1 MRSLDRSELE
11 RGEGWGP
18 TTCTQ
23 RARLPGF
30 AKKTPAGMSD
40 TDFLVVL
47 GLFRALEA
55 ACEADGLPDP
65 TVDGLYEAALAQIG
79 GEGLDSGWAL
89 VAARLR
95 QVILDHAGE
104 VGCDCGSLAWLE
116 REQLHYAKEE
126 T

>member
-1 MRSLDRSELE
+1 
-11 RGEGWGP
+11 
-18 TTCTQ
+18 
-23 RARLPGF
+23 
-30 AKKTPAGMSD
+30 MSD

-47 GLFRALEA
+47 GLFRALET
-55 ACEADGLPDP
+55 ACEGTGLPDP
-65 TVDGLYEAALAQIG
+65 VVDDLYEDAIKQIG

-95 QVILDHAGE
+95 QALLEHAAE

-126 T
+126 S